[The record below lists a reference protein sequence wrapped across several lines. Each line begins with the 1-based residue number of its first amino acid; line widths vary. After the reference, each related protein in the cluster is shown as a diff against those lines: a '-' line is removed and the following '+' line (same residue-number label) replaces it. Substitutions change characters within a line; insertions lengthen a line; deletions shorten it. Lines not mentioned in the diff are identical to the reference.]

1 MSMLTT
7 SFVSALLAH
16 YFQNANHANVGDAT
30 GLVKSTVDG
39 SIYVA
44 LHTADPGDAGSQNT
58 SEIAYT
64 GYARAPTSRTGA
76 AGWTVASKNVSPTVE
91 LSFGKRTDAGAS
103 TSAFFFSIGSASS
116 GAGVLY
122 ARGGIGPA
130 PQPFTAA
137 TTDTITSYAHGLAVD
152 DRVVF
157 WQYEPGSLPTG
168 ITEGTVYWVKTAP
181 DANTFTVSTTQGGA
195 TLDITAVG
203 QGTCQKITPIAVTQN
218 VTPKIE
224 TGTTIKFQ

>member
-7 SFVSALLAH
+7 AFVTSLLQH
-16 YFQNANHANVGDAT
+16 YFQNADHASVGDAA
-30 GLVKSTVDG
+30 GLQNSAADG
-39 SIYVA
+39 SIFWA
-44 LHTADPGDAGSQNT
+44 LHTADPGDAGSQTT

-64 GYARAPTSRTGA
+64 GYARATASRTGST
-76 AGWTVASKNVSPTVE
+76 GFTVSGKNVSPAAV

-103 TSAFFFSIGSASS
+103 TSAMFFSLGSAVS
-116 GAGVLY
+116 GAGNLY

-137 TTDTITSYAHGLAVD
+137 TSDTVTSYAHGLAVD

-168 ITEGTVYWVKTAP
+168 LTEGVVYWVKTAP

-195 TLDITAVG
+195 TVDITAVG

-218 VTPKIE
+218 ITPLIE